1 MNAADQADYV
11 GDGISSARRE
21 QFVASE
27 AAVQAWQRSHPATL
41 DEYFDFLDGLQAI
54 FGPFPVRRDGWSGDD
69 FRL

>member
-1 MNAADQADYV
+1 MNAADQADYLA
-11 GDGISSARRE
+11 DGLSRVRRE
-21 QFVASE
+21 EFAAGE

-54 FGPFPVRRDGWSGDD
+54 FGAFPVRRDRWLGDD